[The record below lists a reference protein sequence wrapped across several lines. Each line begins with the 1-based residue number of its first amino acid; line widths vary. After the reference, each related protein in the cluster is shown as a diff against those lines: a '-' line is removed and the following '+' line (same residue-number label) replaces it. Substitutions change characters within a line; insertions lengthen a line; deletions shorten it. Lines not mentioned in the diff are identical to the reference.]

1 MRSCYL
7 NKFTLVSVV
16 SVAMFFAIWWFLTAG
31 LKILPTYI
39 MPDPIRVFQTL
50 YRKFY
55 VRTPDGGTLI
65 THTLAS
71 LEVAL
76 LGFFAGSVT
85 GIPLGICMAWYK
97 MVDRIARPVFDFL
110 RPIPPIAW
118 IPVMIL
124 WFGIGL
130 SAKAAVIF
138 MASFIPNVIN
148 SYTGIRQTS
157 QVHIWVGRTFGA
169 TDFELLTRVA
179 IPSALPNIFTGLRLS
194 LGTSWVSLVSAE
206 MLASTRGLGY
216 MIQIGRQFSRIDLVI
231 VGMVTIGFL
240 GGSLAYIL
248 EAVQKRFVK
257 GRTNYGK

>member
-1 MRSCYL
+1 MKNRFL
-7 NKFTLVSVV
+7 NRYTLISVV
-16 SVAMFFAIWWFLTAG
+16 SVTLFFVIWWFLTAG

-39 MPDPIRVFQTL
+39 MPDPLRVFNSL
-50 YRKFY
+50 IRKFY
-55 VRTPDGGTLI
+55 IRTPDGGTII

-71 LEVAL
+71 LEVAG
-76 LGFFAGSVT
+76 LGFFSGSIT
-85 GIPLGICMAWYK
+85 GIPLGVCMAWYK
-97 MVDRIARPVFDFL
+97 NVDRIARPIFDFL

-138 MASFIPNVIN
+138 MAAFIPNVIN

-231 VGMVTIGFL
+231 VGMIVIGFL
-240 GGSLAYIL
+240 GGTLAYLL
-248 EAVQKRFVK
+248 EAVQRYFVK
-257 GRTNYGK
+257 GRSNYGR

>member
-1 MRSCYL
+1 MKSRYL
-7 NKFTLVSVV
+7 TKFTLISVV
-16 SVAMFFAIWWFLTAG
+16 SVAMFFVVWWFLTAG

-39 MPDPIRVFQTL
+39 MPDPVRVFQTL

-55 VRTPDGGTLI
+55 VRTPDGGTLV
-65 THTLAS
+65 THTVAS

-97 MVDRIARPVFDFL
+97 MVDRVARPIFDFL

-124 WFGIGL
+124 WFGIGI

-169 TDFELLTRVA
+169 SDFELLTRVA

-231 VGMVTIGFL
+231 VGMVVIGFL

-257 GRTNYGK
+257 GRSTYGK